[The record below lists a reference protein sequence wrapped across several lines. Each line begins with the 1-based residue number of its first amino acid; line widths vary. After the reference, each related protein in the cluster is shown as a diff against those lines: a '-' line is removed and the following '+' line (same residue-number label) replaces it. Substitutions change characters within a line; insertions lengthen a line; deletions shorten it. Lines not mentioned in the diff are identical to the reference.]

1 MWIVAMAMM
10 MGVTMGAQ
18 EHGRKHHG
26 EDRPAKEQR
35 DPFTPEQHAELRAKK
50 LTLSL
55 DLTDKQQAE
64 LQNEL
69 QQWKKFYGEW
79 VAEMN
84 RTYFRRQAQGWGSTI
99 RQPKG
104 VPDGVWPRRPR

>member
-1 MWIVAMAMM
+1 M
-10 MGVTMGAQ
+10 
-18 EHGRKHHG
+18 RYSN
-26 EDRPAKEQR
+26 RPKDWRASTREPPLTATQR
-35 DPFTPEQHAELRAKK
+35 
-50 LTLSL
+50 
-55 DLTDKQQAE
+55 QQAE